1 LYTLKSDFKT
11 VLDYYEKLI
20 KFEAYNSKGYF
31 GPAKSYFELK
41 EYEKSI
47 YIKSSEQIMG
57 AMYQQPKAVNKKV
70 LFVKIE
76 KK

>member
-1 LYTLKSDFKT
+1 M
-11 VLDYYEKLI
+11 DYYEKLI